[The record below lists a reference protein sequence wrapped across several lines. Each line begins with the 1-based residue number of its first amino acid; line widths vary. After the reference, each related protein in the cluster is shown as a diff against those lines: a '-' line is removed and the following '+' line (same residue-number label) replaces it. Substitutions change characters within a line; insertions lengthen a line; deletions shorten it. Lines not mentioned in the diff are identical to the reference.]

1 MMFET
6 VRDFIK
12 GLRGEDEARK
22 PAADDPDVA
31 AVALFFHVIGA
42 DGVIDA
48 TEFARLKALIA
59 SDYGKSG
66 DEITELLEAGR
77 EADRESVDLFAFT
90 RILKRHLDAEASVH
104 FIELLWELAYADG
117 VRHELEEHVVWR
129 IADLLGVDGRDRVLA
144 RQRVAARTGTGSE
157 DESADEV

>member
-6 VRDFIK
+6 VRNFIK
-12 GLRGEDEARK
+12 ELRGEDDSRR

-31 AVALFFHVIGA
+31 AVALFFHVVGA
-42 DGVIDA
+42 DGVVDA
-48 TEFARLKALIA
+48 AESARLKSLIA

-66 DEITELLEAGR
+66 DEITRLLDAGR
-77 EADRESVDLFAFT
+77 EADRESVDLYAFT
-90 RILKRHLDAEASVH
+90 RILKRHLDAEASIH

-129 IADLLGVDGRDRVLA
+129 IADLLGVSGRDRVLA
-144 RQRVAARTGTGSE
+144 RQRVSARMGTGS
-157 DESADEV
+157 DDADTDDS